1 MKKFFELSEQE
12 QYDVMFDDD
21 MMNFAYMDKE
31 FGSQYSITH
40 LDNLRRL
47 IEKALAKN
55 IAIPQKVL
63 DFMILS

>member
-1 MKKFFELSEQE
+1 
-12 QYDVMFDDD
+12 MFDDE

-31 FGSQYSITH
+31 FGSQYSINH
-40 LDNLRRL
+40 LDNFRRL